1 MLNRGYIMKYL
12 IGFILLSSFSLSQS
26 LDLIDI
32 KLKEL
37 KSVVEN
43 ASRSS
48 QRVFVEDFT
57 GLN

>member
-1 MLNRGYIMKYL
+1 MRLKITL
-12 IGFILLSSFSLSQS
+12 FIFYAFCFSQK
-26 LDLIDI
+26 IDFVDQQI
-32 KLKEL
+32 LEL
-37 KSVVEN
+37 ETIVEN

>member
-1 MLNRGYIMKYL
+1 MKK
-12 IGFILLSSFSLSQS
+12 IITIFILSFCFSQKMDFVEQQI
-26 LDLIDI
+26 L
-32 KLKEL
+32 EL
-37 KSVVEN
+37 EIIVEN

>member
-1 MLNRGYIMKYL
+1 MKK
-12 IGFILLSSFSLSQS
+12 ILLLLAISLAFAQRVDPM
-26 LDLIDI
+26 DLAID
-32 KLKEL
+32 EL
-37 KSVVEN
+37 RTIVET

>member
-1 MLNRGYIMKYL
+1 MKR
-12 IGFILLSSFSLSQS
+12 IALLSLIAFPLSQELNS
-26 LDLIDI
+26 IDLAM
-32 KLKEL
+32 KEIEIAL
-37 KSVVEN
+37 EI

>member
-1 MLNRGYIMKYL
+1 MKK
-12 IGFILLSSFSLSQS
+12 IITILTISVCFSQK
-26 LDLIDI
+26 IDFVDQQI
-32 KLKEL
+32 LEL
-37 KSVVEN
+37 ETIVEN

>member
-1 MLNRGYIMKYL
+1 MKK
-12 IGFILLSSFSLSQS
+12 IITILTISFCFSQKIDFAEQQI
-26 LDLIDI
+26 LDLETI
-32 KLKEL
+32 
-37 KSVVEN
+37 VQN

>member
-1 MLNRGYIMKYL
+1 MKKIALISLIAFPFSQELN
-12 IGFILLSSFSLSQS
+12 S
-26 LDLIDI
+26 IDI
-32 KLKEL
+32 AMKEMEIAL
-37 KSVVEN
+37 EI

>member
-1 MLNRGYIMKYL
+1 MKKIL
-12 IGFILLSSFSLSQS
+12 MIFIFSICSSQT
-26 LDLIDI
+26 LDFIDI
-32 KLKEL
+32 QMKEL
-37 KSVVEN
+37 ETIVEN

>member
-1 MLNRGYIMKYL
+1 MKK
-12 IGFILLSSFSLSQS
+12 ILMIFFLSICSSQT

-32 KLKEL
+32 HMKEL
-37 KSVVEN
+37 ETSVDN